1 MEFRFRIP
9 TGETEKLTDPA
20 PILARVREAGS
31 EFWNIGSGDAGVE
44 TGSPYAP
51 LTLELYFDGEEHF
64 QLRYT
69 TPGGDSLTALDPRH
83 GKASATI
90 KVGGTPMKLAPGTL
104 LPREEA
110 AEIVRHFCATGEKH
124 PDYAWE

>member
-9 TGETEKLTDPA
+9 TGETEELTDPA
-20 PILARVREAGS
+20 PILARIREDGS
-31 EFWNIGSGDAGVE
+31 AFWNIGSGDAGIE

-51 LTLELYFDGEEHF
+51 LTLELYFDGEAHF

-69 TPGGDSLTALDPRH
+69 TPDGDSVTARDPRH

-104 LPREEA
+104 QPREAA